1 MIIAILGL
9 KGSGKTLFMCILLY
23 IEWKILHS
31 KVLSNLWFNF
41 PHEIIDA
48 KRLVE
53 LDESLKNSAIAIDE
67 LHMIADSRRSG
78 AKQNLLMS
86 YFVLQSRHR
95 SVNVYFT
102 DQFEHQYD
110 RRIRDN
116 TDIKIITENLHI
128 DSDGDGLEDLFRIIV
143 QDLRQFPVKYYIT
156 TIYAGKFF
164 GMYDTDYLIDI
175 FKYKKGDK
183 LEKKGDKK
191 NGRR

>member
-23 IEWKILHS
+23 IEWKLLHS
-31 KVLSNLWFNF
+31 KILSNMWLNF

-48 KRLVE
+48 TRLVE
-53 LDESLKNSAIAIDE
+53 LDESLKNSAIGIDE
-67 LHMIADSRRSG
+67 MHMIADCRRSG

-95 SVNVYFT
+95 SVNLYFT

-110 RRIRDN
+110 RRIREN
-116 TDIKIITENLHI
+116 TDVVIIMENQNI
-128 DSDGDGLEDLFRIIV
+128 DSDGDGINDIFRVVV
-143 QDLRQFPVKYYIT
+143 QDLREFPVKYYIT
-156 TIYAGKFF
+156 HIYAGKFF
-164 GMYDTDYLIDI
+164 TMYDTDFLIDI

-183 LEKKGDKK
+183 LEKKKK
-191 NGRR
+191 D